1 MEWDDLRFV
10 LAVAE
15 AGSLAGAARRLGVNH
30 TTVLR
35 RIGAFEK
42 RLGVRLFE
50 RLPTGYVPTAGGEEL
65 IAAARAVDETV
76 TRLERKLAGKD
87 LRLSGVVRVTT
98 TDTLM
103 DAILPDMLRAFRDSH
118 PGIQVEV
125 AISNLMFNLT
135 KREADV
141 AIRPASKPPETLVGR
156 RVAKIAFAIYASPRY
171 LADNPRQDL
180 PGHRW
185 VVPDDSLAGTAAG
198 KWMRSQFA
206 GSEIALRADSLLA
219 LRQAAQAGLGLAP
232 LPCYLG
238 DAAPDLVRVDG
249 PIAEMETSLWILT
262 HADLRHTARIRAF
275 TEFAANALAQR
286 RPLFEGAHGR
296 RQAARP
302 RSKQR

>member
-103 DAILPDMLRAFRDSH
+103 DAILPDVLRAFRDSY

-275 TEFAANALAQR
+275 TEFAASALAQR

-296 RQAARP
+296 KQAARP
-302 RSKQR
+302 RSRQR

>member
-103 DAILPDMLRAFRDSH
+103 DSILPDMLRAFRDSH

-296 RQAARP
+296 KQAARP
-302 RSKQR
+302 RSRQR

>member
-103 DAILPDMLRAFRDSH
+103 DAILPDMLRAFRDSY